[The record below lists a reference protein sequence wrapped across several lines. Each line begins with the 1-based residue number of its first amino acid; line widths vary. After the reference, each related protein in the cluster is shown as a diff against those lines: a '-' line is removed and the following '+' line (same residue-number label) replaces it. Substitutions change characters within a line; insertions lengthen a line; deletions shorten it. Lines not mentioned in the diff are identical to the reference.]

1 MIKLTALLVLTG
13 LVVGVVLVRY
23 IFFRLKVKRGSE
35 AKELLI
41 ANGNIIEVMLT
52 ECDIKTGQVYLD
64 NDLSSMPSR
73 TEMVDALFGKQ
84 SEQPVSSAAAYIIYT
99 WRNNTESNCRFISS
113 PIFMSLE
120 SLRLRMDKQQRTK
133 IYVDPR
139 NISNYFFDTRFLDDI
154 ISRSGL

>member
-99 WRNNTESNCRFISS
+99 WRNNTESNCRFIS
-113 PIFMSLE
+113 
-120 SLRLRMDKQQRTK
+120 
-133 IYVDPR
+133 
-139 NISNYFFDTRFLDDI
+139 
-154 ISRSGL
+154 